1 MTAQAPELA
10 ERYGAPSRVRRR
22 LVAATA
28 AVLAV
33 ALCSW
38 LGWVMAFQGRPEVTS
53 QLLGYDVQ
61 GQHRATATYRVVRSD
76 ADVRASCL
84 LRAVSDD
91 YTVVGERSVP
101 VTSGPTTV
109 RLTSAV
115 RTVRE
120 AGSVQLLGC
129 STPDRPARR

>member
-1 MTAQAPELA
+1 MTALSPELA
-10 ERYGAPSRVRRR
+10 ERYGAPSPARRPL
-22 LVAATA
+22 LVALAV
-28 AVLAV
+28 VLAV

-38 LGWVMAFQGRPEVTS
+38 LGWVMLFQSRPEVTS

-61 GQHRATATYRVVRSD
+61 GQHRATATFRVVRRD

-91 YTVVGERSVP
+91 YTVVGERSVS
-101 VTSGPTTV
+101 VASGPTTA